1 MRPARRA
8 ARPVARLAV
17 PPVVAA
23 AAAAALVALA
33 MASSLVARST
43 QLRPDARVASPPLK
57 GDGLHSTNMLAA

>member
-17 PPVVAA
+17 PPVVA